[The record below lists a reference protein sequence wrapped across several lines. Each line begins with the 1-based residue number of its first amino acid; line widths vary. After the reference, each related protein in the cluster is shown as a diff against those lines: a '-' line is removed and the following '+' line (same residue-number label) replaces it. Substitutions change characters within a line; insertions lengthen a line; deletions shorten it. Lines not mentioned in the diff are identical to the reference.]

1 MRTTASPKR
10 QYRGSHRRC
19 APEPVTLPAPPDD
32 QEKYRYAERHLPY
45 LTVVLAFCF
54 LAATASQIWFET
66 QPYMWP
72 FGIFTAVCLLA
83 FGVTLPLSF
92 TGRGFDWPA
101 HEQRVRAW
109 RPGRYPDV
117 DIYLPICGE
126 PPGVLRNTWSAV
138 FELCHAY
145 PGLAR
150 AYVLDDGAD
159 PAARRLAA
167 DFGFTYVVRPDA
179 GRHKKS
185 GNLRYAFA
193 RTSGD
198 FFVVLDADFAPRS
211 DLLAETLPYFDDQD
225 IAIVQTPQ
233 YFRTCGDQT
242 WVERGAGAIQEIFY
256 RAIQVSRDRLD
267 ATICVGT
274 CAVYRSA
281 ALAIEG
287 GPTLVEYAEDVHTG
301 LDARRN
307 GWRVIYVPV
316 LLATGMCP
324 SDLNMFIRQQ
334 YRWCLG
340 ATSTVL
346 TSRLW
351 TVRMSVRA
359 RLSYLCGLAYYAQ
372 TALSVF
378 VIPLMPI
385 CLMALRPGVIRAANA
400 QFVIA
405 AILAAIALV
414 PVWNISTYRV
424 RDVLPL
430 MEARSWGHAL
440 AFWDWLRGKT
450 MAWQPT
456 GGQVTQVRRFRI
468 GLICWDGSVALAWL
482 ALAGWRSVEFRTW
495 QFVVICGVGA
505 IYAAS
510 VCRLLRAVTKAGS

>member
-10 QYRGSHRRC
+10 YYRGSHRRS
-19 APEPVTLPAPPDD
+19 PTETIVLPAPPDD
-32 QEKYRYAERHLPY
+32 QEKYRYVERHLPY
-45 LTVVLAFCF
+45 LAVVLVICF
-54 LAATASQIWFET
+54 LASTACQIWFDAL
-66 QPYMWP
+66 PGMWP
-72 FGIFTAVCLLA
+72 FGIFTAVYVLA

-92 TGRGFDWPA
+92 TGRGFDRAA
-101 HEQRVRAW
+101 HEHRVRAW

-126 PPGVLRNTWSAV
+126 PPSVLRNTWSAV

-150 AYVLDDGAD
+150 AYVLDDGTD
-159 PAARRLAA
+159 PAAQRLAA
-167 DFGFTYVVRPDA
+167 NFGFTYLVRPDA
-179 GRHKKS
+179 GHHKKS

-198 FFVVLDADFAPRS
+198 FFVVLDADFTPRA
-211 DLLAETLPYFDDQD
+211 DLLAETLPYFEDPD

-233 YFRTCGDQT
+233 YFRTRGDQA

-256 RAIQVSRDRLD
+256 RAIQVARDRMD

-281 ALAIEG
+281 ALAPEG
-287 GPTLVEYAEDVHTG
+287 GPTLIEYAEDLHTG
-301 LDARRN
+301 LDALRN

-324 SDLNMFIRQQ
+324 SNLDMFIRQQ

-340 ATSTVL
+340 ATSSVL

-351 TVRMSVRA
+351 TVRMSMRA
-359 RLSYLCGLAYYAQ
+359 RLSHVCGLAFYVQ
-372 TALSVF
+372 TALAVF
-378 VIPLMPI
+378 VVPLIPI
-385 CLMALRPGVIRAANA
+385 CLAAFQPATVSVTKSRLVIT
-400 QFVIA
+400 
-405 AILAAIALV
+405 AILAGLALL
-414 PVWNISTYRV
+414 PVWNTSSYNL

-430 MEARSWGHAL
+430 MEARSWAHAL
-440 AFWDWLRGKT
+440 ALWDWLRGKT

-456 GGQVTQVRRFRI
+456 GGRVRQVRRFRI
-468 GLICWDGSVALAWL
+468 GLIFWDGSAALAWL
-482 ALAGWRSVEFRTW
+482 ALAGWRSVEFRTG
-495 QFVVICGVGA
+495 QFVTICGLGA

-510 VCRLLRAVTKAGS
+510 VCRLLWALTKDGT